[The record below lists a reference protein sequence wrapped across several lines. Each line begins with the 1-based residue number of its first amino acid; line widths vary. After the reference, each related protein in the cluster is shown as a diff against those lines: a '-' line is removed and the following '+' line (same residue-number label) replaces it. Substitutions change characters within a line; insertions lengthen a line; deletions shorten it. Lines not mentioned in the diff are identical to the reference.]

1 MKKTGNNK
9 PCYDFAPILD
19 LATLSQVLGFDEGR
33 LSVLAN
39 RANNLYRLAKREL
52 KSDGTYRETFDAR
65 EPLKAIQGRIKTR
78 LLGKVNFPT
87 YLQGGIR
94 DTASPRSI
102 YTDAAMHVNA
112 KIVIKLDVTNFYPSV
127 SGEIVYRVWRKFFRF
142 SHDVAQ
148 CLTKLTTKN
157 GALVQGARTST
168 HIANLILWQNEP
180 SIYERFSRKGLYYS
194 RYIDDITISSRT
206 HLSSSTTGQTIASV
220 RNMLAD
226 YQLVVKR
233 RKQTI
238 TTSGNPLLVHNLV
251 VNKKVNFTQEKRS
264 TIRNEV
270 YRCEQAAIKDRTS
283 DEYRK
288 IYRSVTSKVGQLKR
302 SNLNEA
308 KKLRERL
315 LKIKPPKPLTKLLT

>member
-1 MKKTGNNK
+1 MN
-9 PCYDFAPILD
+9 
-19 LATLSQVLGFDEGR
+19 LATLSQVLSFDEGK
-33 LSVLAN
+33 LSALAN
-39 RANNLYRLAKREL
+39 RANNLYRLAKREP
-52 KSDGTYRETFDAR
+52 KSDGSYREMFDAR
-65 EPLKAIQGRIKTR
+65 EPLKVVQGHIKSR

-87 YLQGGIR
+87 YLQGGIK
-94 DTASPRSI
+94 DTTSPRSI

-127 SGEIVYRVWRKFFRF
+127 RSEIVYRVWRKFFRF

-180 SIYERFSRKGLYYS
+180 SIYERFSQKGLHYS
-194 RYIDDITISSRT
+194 RYIDDITISSRA
-206 HLSSSTTGQTIASV
+206 HLSPRTTGQIIASV
-220 RNMLAD
+220 RNFLAS

-233 RKQTI
+233 QKQTV
-238 TTSGNPLLVHNLV
+238 TTSGSLLLVHNLV
-251 VNKKVNFTQEKRS
+251 VNKKVNFTQEKKS
-264 TIRNEV
+264 KIRNEV
-270 YRCEQAAIKDRTS
+270 YRCEQAAIKDGKS

-288 IYRSVTSKVGQLKR
+288 IYRSVASKVGQLKR
-302 SNLNEA
+302 SSLNEA

-315 LKIKPPKPLTKLLT
+315 LKVKPPKPLTKLPT